1 MDKKALQ
8 QAQMEAKERLKAMG
22 LLQEVEKE
30 VEPSQEEALKQE
42 LAQKDQKIQELNDD
56 LIQLGEKLVK
66 SQEALAAS
74 EAKVKA
80 LEEAAEKTKK
90 KAEKATEEK

>member
-30 VEPSQEEALKQE
+30 AEPSQREFFKEE
-42 LAQKDQKIQELNDD
+42 LAKKDLKIQELTND
-56 LIQLGEKLVK
+56 LIELGEKLVLIQ
-66 SQEALAAS
+66 QELEAYKAPRVEPAA
-74 EAKVKA
+74 VV
-80 LEEAAEKTKK
+80 EKE
-90 KAEKATEEK
+90 AEKASKKK